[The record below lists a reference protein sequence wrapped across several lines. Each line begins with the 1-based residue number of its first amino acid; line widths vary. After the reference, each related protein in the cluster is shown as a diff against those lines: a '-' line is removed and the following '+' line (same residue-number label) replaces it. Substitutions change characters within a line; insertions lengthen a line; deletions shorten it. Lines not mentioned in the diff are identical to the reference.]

1 MHDLFNCSA
10 FELSKDSLN
19 KISIRLL
26 ESSMIH
32 LYAHADL
39 NSIIAMAFLESAFIG
54 KNINY
59 SRRILASKDF
69 LPRDEVISFEQ
80 HQTGDVVYINPHK
93 DTEPFQKL
101 SKDE

>member
-1 MHDLFNCSA
+1 
-10 FELSKDSLN
+10 
-19 KISIRLL
+19 
-26 ESSMIH
+26 MIH

-39 NSIIAMAFLESAFIG
+39 NSIIAMAFLESAIG

-59 SRRILASKDF
+59 SRSILASKDF

-101 SKDE
+101 SKDELIEISNKQVLESERVRTRFPLA